1 MQIYLE
7 NICKRYGRRE
17 VVSDVSLNIQQGEI
31 VGLLG
36 PNGAG
41 ENHHV
46 LHHDCLIQPNRGQC
60 LVG

>member
-36 PNGAG
+36 PQWGG

-46 LHHDCLIQPNRGQC
+46 LHHDWPDPAQPRPC